1 MWSAPVRLVCG
12 ESWPREL
19 LELTVT
25 KKTILTITTVMTIVE
40 FVAVTGYIFANEH
53 DLAFSL
59 ILGAPAAILMFVILG
74 VSLTIVY
81 YRR

>member
-1 MWSAPVRLVCG
+1 M
-12 ESWPREL
+12 

-25 KKTILTITTVMTIVE
+25 KKKILAITTVMTTVE

-59 ILGAPAAILMFVILG
+59 ILGAPAAILMLVILG
-74 VSLTIVY
+74 VSLAIVY
-81 YRR
+81 YKRGSGVDH

>member
-1 MWSAPVRLVCG
+1 MKLAYG
-12 ESWPREL
+12 DFWPPGMM
-19 LELTVT
+19 ELTVT
-25 KKTILTITTVMTIVE
+25 KKKILTITTVMTIVE

-59 ILGAPAAILMFVILG
+59 ILGVPAAILMFVIVG
-74 VSLTIVY
+74 FSLAIVY